1 MPYLQDDR
9 EDDGDDLEPLV
20 PAIAAYLARDAMRGW
35 LFSAK
40 AFAPKFSRLNP
51 FSGIKRMFSSQGL
64 IELVKALGKALGT
77 GVRAPVLLPDVS
89 ISHDELGKPSF
100 TFAPLLAAHLAE
112 RGLTA
117 HLSISDEQDYAV
129 AFVILEKP

>member
-1 MPYLQDDR
+1 M
-9 EDDGDDLEPLV
+9 
-20 PAIAAYLARDAMRGW
+20 IH
-35 LFSAK
+35 
-40 AFAPKFSRLNP
+40 
-51 FSGIKRMFSSQGL
+51 GIGTDIVAVKRMAEYWQRHGERGL
-64 IELVKALGKALGT
+64 EKMLAPDEREACRTSLAPERFLAKRFAAKEALGKALGT